1 VARTRTPRCYCK
13 SGYVDDR
20 HRLTRDFN
28 QENTPDLSPDI
39 SEVRLRA
46 FEASDLPELQRLDA
60 RCFPPRIAYSRAEL
74 QFFIRHPRSTTTVA
88 ELQGGI
94 VGFCV
99 VDWKLESG
107 RKVGH
112 FITIDVAPELRRL
125 GLGRLLMQAGETE
138 LAEMGCAGV
147 ALEVATNNTGALA
160 FYEHLGYRSSG
171 RIPGYYGDGTDALV
185 LRKALTSP
193 E

>member
-1 VARTRTPRCYCK
+1 
-13 SGYVDDR
+13 
-20 HRLTRDFN
+20 LTRDFN
-28 QENTPDLSPDI
+28 QENTPELPSDI
-39 SEVRLRA
+39 SAVRLRA
-46 FEASDLPELQRLDA
+46 FETKDLPELQRLDA

-74 QFFIRHPRSTTTVA
+74 AFFIRHPRSTTTVA
-88 ELQGGI
+88 ELQGSI

-107 RKVGH
+107 RKIGH
-112 FITIDVAPELRRL
+112 FITIDVAPELRRN
-125 GLGRLLMQAGETE
+125 GLGRLLMRSGEAL
-138 LAEMGCAGV
+138 LAEIGCIAI
-147 ALEVATNNTGALA
+147 ALEVAINNTGALA
-160 FYEHLGYRSSG
+160 FYEHLDYRKAG